1 MALLDY
7 KLVRFS
13 HDKRHVTATLRV
25 YRGAITTEDEMRGTP
40 PEPTPVTRYRR
51 IATVAERTFE
61 YDVPQDMS
69 REDFLRKARAYFNNK
84 LLTYA
89 QANGHTVITEQQDT
103 SDLEPV
109 DNETGTL

>member
-25 YRGAITTEDEMRGTP
+25 YRGAVTTEDERNINGEMV
-40 PEPTPVTRYRR
+40 PVTRYRR

-61 YDVPQDMS
+61 YDVPQEMS
-69 REDFLRKARAYFNNK
+69 KEDFIRKARAYFNNK
-84 LLTYA
+84 LLTFT
-89 QANGHTVITEQQDT
+89 QKNGHTIITEQQDT
-103 SDLEPV
+103 TDLEPV
-109 DNETGTL
+109 DNETGNL

>member
-25 YRGAITTEDEMRGTP
+25 YRGAVTTEDERNINGEMV
-40 PEPTPVTRYRR
+40 PVTRYRR

-61 YDVPQDMS
+61 YDVPRDMT
-69 REDFLRKARAYFNNK
+69 RNEFITKARAYFNNK
-84 LLTYA
+84 LLTFA
-89 QANGHTVITEQQDT
+89 QNNGHTVITEQQDT
-103 SDLEPV
+103 TDLEAV
-109 DNETGTL
+109 SNETGTL